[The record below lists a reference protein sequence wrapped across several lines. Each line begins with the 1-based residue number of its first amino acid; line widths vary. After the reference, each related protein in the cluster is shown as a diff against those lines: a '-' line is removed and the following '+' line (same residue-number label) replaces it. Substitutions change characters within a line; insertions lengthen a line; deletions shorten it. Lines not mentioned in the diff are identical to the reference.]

1 VQPPRQ
7 SPPPAMARGLLSIG
21 AMVVS
26 ALVVTLPADPIHSL
40 EVLVELARDPRL
52 AIGEPV
58 RDRVPVVAETT
69 CGEEWWDTLL
79 PAGTGIRLVRISHTR
94 ALAS

>member
-1 VQPPRQ
+1 
-7 SPPPAMARGLLSIG
+7 LLSIG

-69 CGEEWWDTLL
+69 CAREG
-79 PAGTGIRLVRISHTR
+79 A
-94 ALAS
+94 ALAERLAALPGVHVDVVAIDFGEAV